1 MNFTLFSH
9 LYAATCYVFCALMC
23 WLIYKIATAKIDI
36 KEEMIF
42 TLSAIIWT
50 VAFYS
55 SFLIANSKLNALF
68 FYELYLI
75 GTVWSIYAV
84 NSFCLAY
91 TNTKTKMGPFKL
103 LFCII
108 GFIDTVSVLANA
120 RAFHVFD
127 LEQLFTSDGYSYWAL
142 VWGKGITMHLIA
154 CYTTATFTFIILI
167 YNIFSTASFFK
178 AKYITI
184 LIAYFLVITVNYT
197 CYNSTFPLD
206 FSAILI
212 AVIVFFIMNYAS
224 TNFSSYIVVG
234 PLASI
239 NETLS
244 DAILCFDYSG
254 ELVYNNSAASRL
266 FNKFGDDLKAYTEQ
280 FRLLFLEDKPEEM
293 SLELDNGETHYY
305 VTEYKDF
312 FIKGSVI
319 GSYLKLQDK
328 TEEIVESQKR
338 RYIATHDQLT
348 GLLNRSGFFKE
359 TEKALASGVF
369 KAPIIICT
377 NIKDFRL
384 INDIYGESY
393 GDEILRSESQLI
405 QRIGHRKNINGRLT
419 DDKFAVVMEKAD
431 FQPETV
437 EEAFNELSAL
447 TENGT
452 FHMSISAGIY
462 EIYNKKESVQIIHD
476 KAKMAM
482 DAIKDDYQ
490 QVFSY
495 YDSTMMDKLLAE
507 KNIVSEFEK
516 AIDDMQFDIHL
527 QPIND
532 IKGNA
537 SGAEALVR
545 WLRPH
550 QEITMPDTFIEILEK
565 TSLVYKLDLYVWELA
580 ARKLK
585 DWQNRGFKDKFISVN
600 ISSRDKYFID
610 IAQSLKDIV
619 SKYQIPPE
627 NLHLEVQ
634 EKSLVE
640 DSEMSLQIFS
650 KLKSAGFKIY
660 IDRFGTG
667 YSSLNMLKDFEADG
681 VKIDTVFLSED
692 ELSDKNKII
701 LQTMISMSED
711 LGMEVIPEGVETKSH
726 LQQLLKM
733 NCKIFQGFYYSRP
746 LPVREYES
754 IYLK

>member
-1 MNFTLFSH
+1 MNLTFWSN
-9 LYAATCYVFCALMC
+9 LYAAACFVFCGLMV
-23 WLIYKIATAKIDI
+23 WLICKIATAKINI

-42 TLSAIIWT
+42 TLSAILWT

-55 SFLIANSKLNALF
+55 AFLLANSKLNALF

-75 GTVWSIYAV
+75 GTVWFIYAV
-84 NSFCLAY
+84 NSFCLVY
-91 TNTKTKMGPFKL
+91 TNTATRMGVFKL

-108 GFIDTVSVLANA
+108 GFMDTVSVLANT
-120 RAFHVFD
+120 RLFHVFD
-127 LEQLFTSDGYSYWAL
+127 LEQFFTSDGYAYWAL
-142 VWGKGITMHLIA
+142 IWGKGIIMHLVA
-154 CYTTATFTFIILI
+154 CYITATFTFIILI

-178 AKYITI
+178 AKHITI
-184 LIAYFLVITVNYT
+184 LIAYFLVIVVNYT
-197 CYNSTFPLD
+197 CYTSSFPID
-206 FSAILI
+206 FSALLI
-212 AVIVFFIMNYAS
+212 ASIVFFIMNYTS
-224 TNFSSYIVVG
+224 TSFSSYIVAG

-254 ELVYNNSAASRL
+254 ALVYNNSAASRL
-266 FNKFGDDLKAYTEQ
+266 FNKHGDDLKTYTEQ

-293 SLELDNGETHYY
+293 FLELDNGETHYY
-305 VTEYKDF
+305 ETEYKDF
-312 FIKGSVI
+312 FIKDSAI

-328 TEEIVESQKR
+328 TEEIIESQKR

-348 GLLNRSGFFKE
+348 GLLNRSGFFEEVKN
-359 TEKALASGVF
+359 ALENGVF
-369 KAPIIICT
+369 KKPIIICT

-393 GDEILRSESQLI
+393 GDEILRSESQII

-431 FQPETV
+431 FHPEIV
-437 EEAFNELSAL
+437 EEAFNELSVL

-452 FHMSISAGIY
+452 FHMSILAGIY
-462 EIYNKKESVQIIHD
+462 EIYNKSESVQVIHD

-490 QVFSY
+490 QIFSY

-516 AIDDMQFDIHL
+516 AIDDMQFDIYL

-532 IKGNA
+532 TKGNA

-545 WLRPH
+545 WQRPH
-550 QEITMPDTFIEILEK
+550 QEMTMPGTFIDILEK
-565 TSLVYKLDLYVWELA
+565 TSLIYRLDLYVWELA

-585 DWQNRGFKDKFISVN
+585 DWQNRGFDDKFISVN

-610 IAQSLKDIV
+610 IVQSLKDLV
-619 SKYQIPPE
+619 SKYQISPE

-640 DSEMSLQIFS
+640 DSEMSMRIFTQ
-650 KLKSAGFKIY
+650 LKEAGFKIY

-681 VKIDTVFLSED
+681 IKIDTVFLSED

-711 LGMEVIPEGVETKSH
+711 LGMEVIQEGVETKSH

-733 NCKIFQGFYYSRP
+733 NCKTFQGFYYSRP